1 MKIQLARLCDFEGE
15 IANHINECEQEMETL
30 IEYYGFRT
38 TFNTLAPLLKI
49 EKDLKMA
56 RKASSFQF
64 SKEELKRTLDKI
76 EAHKATTFKL
86 ISEFRK
92 KDAK

>member
-1 MKIQLARLCDFEGE
+1 MKIQIARLCDFEGE
-15 IANHINECEQEMETL
+15 IAKQINDCEREMEGL

-49 EKDLKMA
+49 EKDLKVA
-56 RKASSFQF
+56 RKASSLIY
-64 SKEELKRTLDKI
+64 SKEELKRALDKI
-76 EAHKATTFKL
+76 EEHKDSTFKV
-86 ISEFRK
+86 ISKFRK